1 MKISILLPYKE
12 NFSPEYP
19 GAVSLFV
26 YETSRISKF
35 KKNITVFGNTNFKK
49 TFNLKYIN
57 INTKKE
63 FFNSQTKNYVND
75 FVKLEKRNDSS
86 IIEVH
91 NRPSYIHIINS
102 QIKNKILTLYFH
114 NDPLSMDGSKTIEQR
129 KKLLKICYKI
139 IFNSA
144 WSKKRFLEGLE
155 NKFVNSNKL
164 LIFYQSAQKGSEILL
179 KKKKKWITFVG
190 KLNKAKGYDVFVK
203 SITKIL
209 DKYKDWKAIVI
220 GDEKREKIH
229 LKHKNATILGFK
241 KHNEVINIFKKTSIT
256 VACSRW
262 EEPFGRTSL
271 EASANGCAVIITNK
285 GGLPETVTDAKILQ
299 HLNEKNLTRSIS
311 NLIQDNITRKQL
323 QQKSIQNFYLTHK
336 FVSTKIDNYRAEK
349 LFLKKIFYA
358 KLSLKSLRILH
369 VTNFNERLDGRLFFN
384 TGRRINNGFI
394 RLGHSVLGF
403 SDRDIQKYYKSIG
416 DIKGKKTLNDKL
428 KKTCYNYKPDLIVT
442 GHADLISKDQIQELK
457 EDNPNTKFAQWFL
470 DPLNKNGPD
479 FERNKD
485 RILDKIDV
493 MDGSFLTTSPSAL
506 NFLPKNDKN
515 FYIPNPS
522 DHSFETLN
530 NFRKSCSV
538 DVFFALSHGVH
549 RGRLKSGKE
558 DDRITFLEKLQSIT
572 SNVKFDLY
580 GINNIQPIWA
590 DHYFKTISNAK
601 MGLNLSRGD
610 AIKYYSSDRITQI
623 VGNGLVCLI
632 DEKTQYKNF
641 FSDKEMIFYKNIN
654 DLSEKILKISRDEKL
669 RRLIAKNGKKKYMKY
684 FNSTV
689 VADFIINKTLDIN
702 KKKKYFWH
710 DK

>member
-26 YETSRISKF
+26 YETSKISKF
-35 KKNITVFGNTNFKK
+35 KKQITVYGNTDFKK
-49 TFNLKYIN
+49 KFSLKYVN
-57 INTKKE
+57 IQLRKE
-63 FFNSQTKNYVND
+63 LFNSQTRNYVNK
-75 FVKLEKRNDSS
+75 FIQLEKKNSSS

-91 NRPSYIHIINS
+91 NRPIYIHIINNK
-102 QIKNKILTLYFH
+102 IENKILTLYFH
-114 NDPLSMDGSKTIEQR
+114 NDPLSMEGSKTIDQR

-164 LIFYQSAQKGSEILL
+164 LIFYQSAKKGGLSLL
-179 KKKKKWITFVG
+179 KNKKKWITFVG
-190 KLNKAKGYDVFVK
+190 KLNKAKGYDIFAK

-209 DKYKDWKAIVI
+209 DKHFDWKAII
-220 GDEKREKIH
+220 LGDEKREKII
-229 LKHKNATILGFK
+229 LEHKNASILGFK
-241 KHNEVINIFKKTSIT
+241 KHPEVINIFKKTSIT

-285 GGLPETVTDAKILQ
+285 GGLPETVTDAKIIET
-299 HLNEKNLTRSIS
+299 LNEKNLTKTIDTLIKNSNLRKSLQKRSIE
-311 NLIQDNITRKQL
+311 
-323 QQKSIQNFYLTHK
+323 NFYLTHK
-336 FVSTKIDNYRAEK
+336 FVSDKIDKYRSEK
-349 LFLKKIFYA
+349 LYLNKKIFV
-358 KLSLKSLRILH
+358 KSKLKSLRILH

-384 TGRRINNGFI
+384 TGRRLNNGFI

-403 SDRDIQKYYKSIG
+403 SDRDIQKYYKSFK
-416 DIKGKKTLNDKL
+416 DIKGSRTLNDKL
-428 KKTCYNYKPDLIVT
+428 RKTCYNYKPDLIIT
-442 GHADLISKDQIQELK
+442 GHADLISRDQIDELK
-457 EDNPNTKFAQWFL
+457 QDNPNTKFAQWFL
-470 DPLNKNGPD
+470 DPLNKYGPD

-493 MDGSFLTTSPSAL
+493 MDGTFITTSPSVL
-506 NFLPKNDKN
+506 NFLPRNNKN

-522 DHSFETLN
+522 DQSFETLN
-530 NFRKSCSV
+530 NFNKSCNV

-549 RGRLKSGKE
+549 RGKLKLGKE
-558 DDRITFLEKLQSIT
+558 DDRIIFLEKLQQMTRDI
-572 SNVKFDLY
+572 KFDIY
-580 GINNIQPIWA
+580 GINNVQPIWA

-632 DEKTQYKNF
+632 DEKTNYRNF
-641 FSDKEMIFYKNIN
+641 FNNDEMVFYKNVS
-654 DLSEKILKISRDEKL
+654 DLSEKILKISKNDKL
-669 RRLIAKNGKKKYMKY
+669 RKKIARKGKEKYMKY

-689 VADFIINKTLDIN
+689 VAKYIINKTLNLNDNN
-702 KKKKYFWH
+702 KYLWER
-710 DK
+710 

>member
-26 YETSRISKF
+26 YETSKISKF
-35 KKNITVFGNTNFKK
+35 KKKITVFGNTRFKK
-49 TFNLKYIN
+49 RFNLKYIN

-63 FFNSQTKNYVND
+63 LFNSQTKNYVND
-75 FVKLEKRNDSS
+75 FIKLEKLNNSS

-91 NRPSYIHIINS
+91 NRPSYINIIES
-102 QIKNKILTLYFH
+102 KIKNKILTLYFH

-129 KKLLKICYKI
+129 KKLLKSCYKI
-139 IFNSA
+139 IFNSS

-164 LIFYQSAQKGSEILL
+164 LIFYQSAQKGNLSLL

-190 KLNKAKGYDVFVK
+190 KLNKAKGYDVFAK
-203 SITKIL
+203 SIIKIL

-220 GDEKREKIH
+220 GDEKRERII
-229 LKHKNATILGFK
+229 LKHKNASILGFK
-241 KHNEVINIFKKTSIT
+241 KHHEVINIFKKTSIT

-271 EASANGCAVIITNK
+271 EASANGCAVIITNQ

-299 HLNEKNLTRSIS
+299 FLNQKNLIKSIS
-311 NLIQDNITRKQL
+311 NLIENKKVRKEL
-323 QQKSIQNFYLTHK
+323 QSKSIRNFYLTHN
-336 FVSTKIDNYRAEK
+336 FVSKKIDDYRSEK
-349 LFLKKIFYA
+349 LFLNKTFYF
-358 KLSLKSLRILH
+358 KSKRKNLRILH

-416 DIKGKKTLNDKL
+416 DIKGKKTLNEKL
-428 KKTCYNYKPDLIVT
+428 KKTCYNYKPDLIIT
-442 GHADLISKDQIQELK
+442 GHADLISKEQIQELK

-479 FERNKD
+479 YQRNRD
-485 RILDKIDV
+485 RILDKIDC
-493 MDGSFLTTSPSAL
+493 MDGTFMTTSPSAL
-506 NFLPKNDKN
+506 DFLPKNKSN

-522 DHSFETLN
+522 DNSFETLN
-530 NFRKSCSV
+530 NYKKSCSV

-549 RGRLKSGKE
+549 RGKLKSGKE
-558 DDRITFLEKLQSIT
+558 DDRIIFLEKLQKIT
-572 SNVKFDLY
+572 ADIKFDLY
-580 GINNIQPIWA
+580 GINNVQPIWA
-590 DHYFKTISNAK
+590 DHYFKTIANAK
-601 MGLNLSRGD
+601 MGLNLSRGE

-632 DEKTQYKNF
+632 DEKTQYRDF
-641 FSDKEMIFYKNIN
+641 FSNNEMVFYNNLN
-654 DLSEKILKISRDEKL
+654 DLSEKIIKISRDDKL
-669 RRLIAKNGKKKYMKY
+669 RRKIAQNGKKKYMRY
-684 FNSTV
+684 FNSTE
-689 VADFIINKTLDIN
+689 VANFIINKTLEIKD
-702 KKKKYFWH
+702 KKYLWE
-710 DK
+710 K